1 MRIWRGLGER
11 PLQPCPSAAAIGN
24 FDGLHLGHQKILRR
38 LVERAR
44 QHGLYSVV
52 LTFSPHPEKVLGHCR
67 MAMIQTLPQR
77 LAGIQAHGIKG
88 TLVVPFNR
96 AFSLLSTEE
105 FIKEVIIR
113 TLRARVVIV
122 GENFRFGRNRE
133 GGIRD
138 LMRLG
143 QKLEFSVYPVSPVT
157 RGSEVVSSSR
167 IRSLLGEREIIRA
180 NALLGRPYE
189 IEGRVIRGA
198 SRGRALGIPTANLE
212 TANEIVPE
220 GVFVTTTELGGSV
233 YSSLTN
239 IGVRPTFG
247 EGRRQI
253 ESWLFDFDGNIY
265 RRKIKLRF
273 LKKVRDE
280 KKFDSSPALVSQIR
294 KDITRAR
301 NFFDKSPQKRT
312 LASRLRD

>member
-1 MRIWRGLGER
+1 MRIWRGLDER
-11 PLQPCPSAAAIGN
+11 PFQPRPSAAAVGN

-38 LVERAR
+38 LVEKAG

-52 LTFSPHPEKVLGHCR
+52 LTFSPHPERVLGRGR

-77 LAGIQAHGIKG
+77 LGGIQAHGING

-105 FIKEVIIR
+105 FIKEIIIR
-113 TLRARVVIV
+113 TLGAKVVVV

-133 GGIRD
+133 GDIRD
-138 LMRLG
+138 LQRLG
-143 QKLEFSVYPVSPVT
+143 QKLGFSVYPVSPVT
-157 RGSEVVSSSR
+157 RGGEVVSSSR
-167 IRSLLGEREIIRA
+167 IRSLLGDRKIIRA

-198 SRGRALGIPTANLE
+198 ARGRALGIPTANLE

-220 GVFVTTTELGGSV
+220 GVFVTTTELGGGV

-247 EGRRQI
+247 ERRRQI
-253 ESWLFDFDGNIY
+253 ESLLFDFDGNIY

-294 KDITRAR
+294 KDIDRAR
-301 NFFDKSPQKRT
+301 NFFDKSSQKRT
-312 LASRLRD
+312 PVSRLGD

>member
-11 PLQPCPSAAAIGN
+11 PLQPRPSAAAVGN

-38 LVERAR
+38 LVEKAG

-52 LTFSPHPEKVLGHCR
+52 LTFSPHPERVLGRGR

-77 LAGIQAHGIKG
+77 LAGIQAHGING

-113 TLRARVVIV
+113 TLGARVVVV

-133 GGIRD
+133 GDIRD
-138 LMRLG
+138 LQRLG
-143 QKLEFSVYPVSPVT
+143 QKLGFSVYPVSPVT
-157 RGSEVVSSSR
+157 RGGEVVSSSR
-167 IRSLLGEREIIRA
+167 IRSLLGEREIIRG

-198 SRGRALGIPTANLE
+198 ARGRTLGIPTANMD

-220 GVFVTTTELGGSV
+220 GVFVTTTELGGGV

-239 IGVRPTFG
+239 IGVRPTFS
-247 EGRRQI
+247 ERRRQI
-253 ESWLFDFDGNIY
+253 ESLLFDFDGNIY

-280 KKFDSSPALVSQIR
+280 KKFDSSPALVSQIQ
-294 KDITRAR
+294 KDIDRAR
-301 NFFDKSPQKRT
+301 NFFDKSSQKRRP
-312 LASRLRD
+312 ASRLGD